1 MTERPCTP
9 KQQIYK
15 GKPGTILVCPDCQRA
30 MEGIRYTY
38 GIGLL
43 TLPIHYDPLRQS
55 RVFAHSGPKECS
67 GNGRL
72 AAGAIDLKN
81 AGRVDQY

>member
-15 GKPGTILVCPDCQRA
+15 GKPGTILVCPDCQQA

-38 GIGLL
+38 GTGLL
-43 TLPIHYDPLRQS
+43 TLPFTTIRLGKVGFSHTQDR
-55 RVFAHSGPKECS
+55 KECS